1 MPRTHTPVRIA
12 AAAVA
17 ALAAVGLGLGQVA
30 NGTTVPGGADTTG
43 PAGTE
48 TTAPGGTETTA
59 PGGTETAAPGGT
71 EVRSEFAPFN
81 GTGESTHCPTDPADL
96 ERNKANVVGFY
107 TTAFNDHEPERA
119 VEMYGGAEYIQHNP
133 MADNGFEAFIGF
145 VNTFAEQYPDLNL
158 EIVRVFAECDFVITH
173 GIISGAPDV
182 FGEQGN
188 KVVDIFRLDE
198 EGKVVEH
205 WDVLAPIAE
214 TSLNGNPEV

>member
-1 MPRTHTPVRIA
+1 MPRTHTPVRLVA
-12 AAAVA
+12 VTVA

-30 NGTTVPGGADTTG
+30 SGTIVPGSADTTE

-48 TTAPGGTETTA
+48 TTAPDGSETTA
-59 PGGTETAAPGGT
+59 PGGS

-81 GTGESTHCPTDPADL
+81 GAGESTHCPTDPADL
-96 ERNKANVVGFY
+96 ERNKANVVGYY
-107 TTAFNDHEPERA
+107 TTAFNDHEPEQA
-119 VEMYGGAEYIQHNP
+119 VETYGGAEYIQHNP
-133 MADNGFEAFIGF
+133 QADNGFEAFIGF
-145 VNTFAEQYPDLNL
+145 VNTFAEQYPDLNI

-182 FGEQGN
+182 FGELGN

-198 EGKVVEH
+198 DGKVVEH
-205 WDVLAPIAE
+205 WDVLSPIAE